1 MFVMKSKFCGL
12 ARSKSCSGYENLR
25 SAERKDKKLDYA
37 RSKTHRNSDR
47 KSRQEKYEES
57 FSSCSTCSSLEKR
70 SPIQTTNKRASQPPP
85 ESSPISRPLE
95 KLPPAQIAHQRASE
109 PPPEPPSLRRPL
121 SSWPPTG
128 FEISQDLSPEK
139 ANELIATGA
148 PIFSGYRLP
157 VTLAGKEYYH
167 LFATCSG
174 NDDPESDGK
183 HDKVMESA
191 SMRLHGSSIPIN
203 PWETLEQPSMAYCY
217 GSRAGTIR
225 LNHWVNQSSRIDRK
239 RRKFDMEARARDLS
253 LSAIIERL
261 KHFEDITLIEKFPH
275 QNVSRITELIVHPKK
290 ATEFQIHD
298 LITVLSRHSW
308 IDFSEIDNQVVANYF
323 ANATYTDEGRH
334 KLFFHQLLFALEL
347 ELRIRNN
354 SADSNAEVLKFLPEK
369 IKWDIALAK
378 IWRNCISIKS
388 FSDVGKQDRINFQL
402 LKKKEQLNKLQD
414 FATTLKWP
422 TLSSLIPIFSSS
434 NFEIENYLSD
444 TISYFTAV
452 ILPGPTLPFLLMN
465 SLIDVDPSSSLNFS
479 ALKHDFPNT
488 GFQYRSATFWT
499 SKCIVGKVLA
509 PTCKEIGGWIG
520 PVRPVKGLERTQIAR
535 ISQLKSKRR
544 LQEEDV
550 QSMNER
556 SLPLGPVA
564 AQYPIKDYVLIK
576 PNTSQDNITDTIRI
590 EELVLLPISSS
601 SYDERIV
608 PQTFDASI
616 QFAVNGSSWP
626 LMLKYD
632 VSFISACSCK
642 NGPHPVFYDYEH
654 QILRIEEILVIS
666 NWAEQ
671 SGGSMN
677 YKLRSSRGSI
687 LDRITSENTAHES
700 TVLSSTSGI
709 SRNTGLY
716 DEEVLVIESY
726 GVVDNEVLAR
736 AWCSHW
742 GLSALVADIR
752 KTCMACAIRE
762 AYACCL
768 NVLILIDSLVIG
780 NEEVND

>member
-1 MFVMKSKFCGL
+1 MSITKSKFCGL
-12 ARSKSCSGYENLR
+12 ARSKSCTGYGNFL
-25 SAERKDKKLDYA
+25 SAERKNKRLDYVYP
-37 RSKTHRNSDR
+37 KNEKNNHR

-57 FSSCSTCSSLEKR
+57 FSSCSICSSLEKR
-70 SPIQTTNKRASQPPP
+70 PPAQATHKRTSQPPP
-85 ESSPISRPLE
+85 ESSPTARPLE
-95 KLPPAQIAHQRASE
+95 KLAPTQIAHQPASQ
-109 PPPEPPSLRRPL
+109 PPPESPPITRPL
-121 SSWPPTG
+121 NSWPPTG
-128 FEISQDLSPEK
+128 LEISQDLLPEK

-167 LFATCSG
+167 LFATYSG
-174 NDDPESDGK
+174 NDDPESDGRF
-183 HDKVMESA
+183 DKVMESA
-191 SMRLHGSSIPIN
+191 SMRLQGSSFPMY
-203 PWETLEQPSMAYCY
+203 PWETLEQPSMAFCY

-253 LSAIIERL
+253 LSSIIERL
-261 KHFEDITLIEKFPH
+261 KNFEDITLTEKFPH
-275 QNVSRITELIVHPKK
+275 QNVSRISELIVCPKK
-290 ATEFQIHD
+290 ATELQIHD

-308 IDFSEIDNQVVANYF
+308 IDFSKIENQVVANYF

-334 KLFFHQLLFALEL
+334 KLFFHQLLFGLEL

-378 IWRNCISIKS
+378 IWRNCINIKS
-388 FSDVGKQDRINFQL
+388 FSDDGKQDRINFHL
-402 LKKKEQLNKLQD
+402 RKKKEQLSKLQE
-414 FATTLKWP
+414 FATSLKWP
-422 TLSSLIPIFSSS
+422 TLSSLMPIFSSS
-434 NFEIENYLSD
+434 NLEIENYLSD

-479 ALKHDFPNT
+479 ALKHEFPST
-488 GFQYRSATFWT
+488 GFQYRSATYWT
-499 SKCIVGKVLA
+499 SNCIVGKVLA

-520 PVRPVKGLERTQIAR
+520 PVRPVKGLERIQTAR
-535 ISQLKSKRR
+535 IRQLKSKRR

-550 QSMNER
+550 LSMNER
-556 SLPLGPVA
+556 SLPLGPEA
-564 AQYPIKDYVLIK
+564 AKYPIKDYVLIK

-590 EELVLLPISSS
+590 EEVALLPISSS
-601 SYDERIV
+601 SHVESNV
-608 PQTFDASI
+608 PKTFDASI

-642 NGPHPVFYDYEH
+642 NGPHPVFYDYDH
-654 QILRIEEILVIS
+654 QIVQIEEILGIS

-671 SGGSMN
+671 TGGSIN
-677 YKLRSSRGSI
+677 NKLRSLNGSI
-687 LDRITSENTAHES
+687 LDKFTSENTAHKS

-709 SRNTGLY
+709 SRITGFY

-762 AYACCL
+762 AYACCI
-768 NVLILIDSLVIG
+768 NVLILIDSSVID
-780 NEEVND
+780 NEEDK